1 MAETVEHVAQR
12 SRTIAARTAV
22 FGCLA
27 VVALSL
33 AQQTALAA
41 GPPAAAHTRKQGH
54 SPQRRLSLFA
64 KDPATWQVIVEGA
77 RGTLSFDRERGAFTF
92 VASRLHPDTRYL
104 LVRHAG
110 GAVSGDLLAT
120 GTSDRTGELRL
131 SGTWLEWS
139 GKIWLVPSADVSLLG
154 RRVELSAWHP
164 EQILFEEKVLGVPC
178 ECDD

>member
-27 VVALSL
+27 VAALSL

-41 GPPAAAHTRKQGH
+41 GPPAAALARKQGH

-64 KDPATWQVIVEGA
+64 KDPATWQIIAEGA
-77 RGTLSFDRERGAFTF
+77 RGTLSFDRESGAFTF
-92 VASRLHPDTRYL
+92 IASRLHPDTGYL
-104 LVRHAG
+104 LVRPMD
-110 GAVSGDLLAT
+110 GAVSGDLLAM
-120 GTSDRTGELRL
+120 GTSGRTGELRL
-131 SGTWLEWS
+131 SGTWRDWS
-139 GKIWLVPSADVSLLG
+139 GKIWLIPSADVSLIG
-154 RRVELSAWHP
+154 RRGALSAWHP